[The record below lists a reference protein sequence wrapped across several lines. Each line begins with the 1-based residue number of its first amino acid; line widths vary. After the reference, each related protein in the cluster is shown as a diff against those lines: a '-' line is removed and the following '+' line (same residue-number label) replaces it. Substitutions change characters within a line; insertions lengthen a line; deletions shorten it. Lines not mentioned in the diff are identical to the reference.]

1 MSEDLD
7 DIVENLR
14 EPSAWA
20 RVVFMLGFS
29 LVLYMVIIPLTLLL
43 TLAQALFSVFTGEDN
58 DNLRHFGASLLAYIS
73 QVVRFLTFNS
83 DERPFPFSD
92 FPEDQREGRVEG
104 EGEVEGEAEAEEA
117 IAQAKQLAQTKSA
130 EADSPAGSEPAAK
143 KSVKRKPPSKK
154 TAKKTTKKA
163 KEKASKKTVKPVKD
177 QTPKSGNADEK
188 TEGDETKE

>member
-43 TLAQALFSVFTGEDN
+43 TLTQALFSVFNGEDN

-92 FPEDQREGRVEG
+92 FPEDKG
-104 EGEVEGEAEAEEA
+104 EGSVKGESEAEEA
-117 IAQAKQLAQTKSA
+117 IAQTKHQTQTKPA

-143 KSVKRKPPSKK
+143 KSVKRKSPGKK

-163 KEKASKKTVKPVKD
+163 KKKAFIKAAKPVKE

-188 TEGDETKE
+188 TESDETKE

>member
-43 TLAQALFSVFTGEDN
+43 TLTQALFSVFNGEDN

-104 EGEVEGEAEAEEA
+104 EVEVEVEVEEA

>member
-92 FPEDQREGRVEG
+92 FPEDEG
-104 EGEVEGEAEAEEA
+104 EGSVKGESEAEEA
-117 IAQAKQLAQTKSA
+117 IAQTKHQTQTKPA

-143 KSVKRKPPSKK
+143 KSVKRKSPSKK
-154 TAKKTTKKA
+154 AAKKTTKKA
-163 KEKASKKTVKPVKD
+163 KKKALIKTAKPVKE

-188 TEGDETKE
+188 TESDETKE

>member
-14 EPSAWA
+14 EPSAWV

-29 LVLYMVIIPLTLLL
+29 IVLYMVIIPLTLLL

-58 DNLRHFGASLLAYIS
+58 DNLRHFGAFLLAYIS

-83 DERPFPFSD
+83 GERPFPFSD
-92 FPEDQREGRVEG
+92 FPKDEEEVRV
-104 EGEVEGEAEAEEA
+104 EAEEA
-117 IAQAKQLAQTKSA
+117 IAQTKQQAQTKPA
-130 EADSPAGSEPAAK
+130 EADSPAGSEPVAK
-143 KSVKRKPPSKK
+143 KSVKRKSPSKK
-154 TAKKTTKKA
+154 IAKKTTNKAKKKA
-163 KEKASKKTVKPVKD
+163 LNKTAKLVKD

-188 TEGDETKE
+188 TESEETKE

>member
-92 FPEDQREGRVEG
+92 FPEDQGEGRVEG
-104 EGEVEGEAEAEEA
+104 EAEEV
-117 IAQAKQLAQTKSA
+117 IAQAKQQAQTKSA
-130 EADSPAGSEPAAK
+130 EADSPAGSEPAVK

-163 KEKASKKTVKPVKD
+163 KKKASKKTVKPVKD

-188 TEGDETKE
+188 TESDETKE

>member
-92 FPEDQREGRVEG
+92 FPEDQGEGRVEG
-104 EGEVEGEAEAEEA
+104 EGEGEGEEA
-117 IAQAKQLAQTKSA
+117 IAQAKQQAQTKSA
-130 EADSPAGSEPAAK
+130 EADSPAVSEPAVK

-163 KEKASKKTVKPVKD
+163 KKKASKKTVKPVKD
-177 QTPKSGNADEK
+177 QTPKPGNADEK
-188 TEGDETKE
+188 TESDETKE

>member
-29 LVLYMVIIPLTLLL
+29 IVLYMVIIPLTLLL

-92 FPEDQREGRVEG
+92 FPEDQGEGRVEG
-104 EGEVEGEAEAEEA
+104 EGA
-117 IAQAKQLAQTKSA
+117 IAQAKQQAQTKPT

-143 KSVKRKPPSKK
+143 KSVKRKSPSKK
-154 TAKKTTKKA
+154 TTKKTTKKA
-163 KEKASKKTVKPVKD
+163 KKKASKKTVKPDKD

-188 TEGDETKE
+188 TESDETKE